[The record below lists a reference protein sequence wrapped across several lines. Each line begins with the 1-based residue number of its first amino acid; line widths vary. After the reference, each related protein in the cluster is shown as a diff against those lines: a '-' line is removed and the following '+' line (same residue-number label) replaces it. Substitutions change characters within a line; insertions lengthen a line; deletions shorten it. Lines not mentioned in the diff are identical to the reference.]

1 MRTTPNLAK
10 KAKLIRIKDDRN
22 EVSNNMTSNEPS
34 WIGRKLG
41 GRYEIE
47 EILGRGGMSTVYRAT
62 DPNLKRKV
70 AIKLIHPHLTDNPEF
85 IQRFEQEAAAIA
97 QLRHNNIVQVHDF
110 NNAQGI
116 YYMVM
121 EYIAGETLEDKLQK
135 LNNAHM
141 NMPID
146 ETIKILA
153 KVCDAA
159 NYAHERRMIH
169 RDLKPSNVM
178 INLVGEPI
186 LMDFGIAKI
195 IGGRSHTATGA
206 AMGTASYMSPEQVR
220 GDKSDHRTD
229 IYSLGIMLYEMLSG
243 ELPFQGDSTFQVML
257 KHVNEPIPDIRQFD
271 MNTPLPLITILERAL
286 AKEPRERY
294 QSAKEMGT
302 ALNAAGLQLHGSVS
316 DTLASRYLDRLAILW
331 KQANDYFSNGK
342 YEICID
348 KLEEMKQIDPDF
360 QQIRVDELHQN
371 ALDHLFARAA
381 HLYQDGKY
389 QESQDALT
397 QLKARTSNDPEIE
410 QLERNLQLAF
420 SNQVVITKLETLYDE
435 ANTLLE
441 SQAYSHALS
450 KWESLER
457 QRGENPFP
465 DLLEVEK
472 RAKEGI
478 CSVKYQKAVTALS
491 NNDPEKALQL
501 WDEITAIL
509 PAYPDNQL
517 VVYAAEQML
526 SSEQPSLNKS
536 RFVGIVI
543 GAVALFII
551 GFFIIRGIGGNEI
564 ERPTPT
570 QSQILAADVEE
581 SATPTETISATKTA
595 VSPTS
600 TPQPDSVVVVA
611 EKPSPTSAPPTNTPI
626 PTATAT
632 STPEVKTAVATNN
645 ASIFTAPDSGSET
658 LAFVSFDETV
668 TVLGRSSNPN
678 WIYIKTE
685 DDEEGFAAAS
695 RFDLS
700 NIVTE
705 ELDIISAS
713 STGTLNP
720 TSVSGSSGPLS
731 MVKYPLNGTGSCNDT
746 GWTIQVYVEGSG
758 GNGVYSYY
766 WNDIVQV
773 RDQAGGSAFLVSGI
787 DNNTIG
793 SVKVTSQD
801 GQSISED
808 LFVPKPSCNN

>member
-10 KAKLIRIKDDRN
+10 KAKLIRITDDRN

-110 NNAQGI
+110 NNAQSI

-141 NMPID
+141 HMPID

-342 YEICID
+342 YDTCID

-381 HLYQDGKY
+381 HLFQDGKY
-389 QESQDALT
+389 QESQDALK

-420 SNQVVITKLETLYDE
+420 SNQVAITKLETLYDE

-450 KWESLER
+450 KWESIER

-478 CSVKYQKAVTALS
+478 CSVKYQQAVTALS
-491 NNDPEKALQL
+491 NNDPEKALQI

-517 VVYAAEQML
+517 VVYAAQQML
-526 SSEQPSLNKS
+526 SSEQPNSNKS
-536 RFVGIVI
+536 RVVGIVI
-543 GAVALFII
+543 GVVALLIV
-551 GFFIIRGIGGNEI
+551 GFFIIRGFGGNDI
-564 ERPTPT
+564 VPTPT
-570 QSQILAADVEE
+570 QTQILAADETE
-581 SATPTETISATKTA
+581 SPTPTATIAATETA
-595 VSPTS
+595 VSPTITSSPETAVIVEETS
-600 TPQPDSVVVVA
+600 TST
-611 EKPSPTSAPPTNTPI
+611 PSPTNT

-632 STPEVKTAVATNN
+632 SEPEEKTAVSINN
-645 ASIFTAPDSGSET
+645 AGIFTAPDADST
-658 LAFVSFDETV
+658 TVAFVGFDESV
-668 TVLGRSSNPN
+668 TVLGRSSNSN

-685 DDEEGFAAAS
+685 DDEEGFAAAN

-700 NIVTE
+700 NINVE
-705 ELDIISAS
+705 ELEVYSATISTS
-713 STGTLNP
+713 NP
-720 TSVSGSSGPLS
+720 TSVPGNFVSLS
-731 MVKYPLNGTGSCNDT
+731 IVKYPLEGTGACVNDS
-746 GWTIQVYVEGSG
+746 WTVQVFVEASG
-758 GNGVYSYY
+758 GNGVYTYY
-766 WNDIVQV
+766 WDNVL
-773 RDQAGGSAFLVSGI
+773 QAKEQTGGAAFTVSGI

-793 SVKVTSQD
+793 TITATSQD
-801 GQSISED
+801 GQSITED